1 MMSKS
6 YDLIVIGAGP
16 GGYVAAI
23 RAAQLGKDVA
33 IVEKQHVGGVCLN
46 VGCIP
51 SKIFLEYGA
60 KVRDIHSANNWG
72 IKTNHIDID
81 VTSLVQRKDQVVKT
95 VTDDV
100 RDALRQHNV
109 DFIEGEAEVLEGLKV
124 QVDQTIYTA
133 KDIILATGTKP
144 FVPPIEG
151 LDQVHF
157 ETADTFFD
165 MEQLP
170 KQLVII
176 GGGVI
181 ASEIASSMADL
192 DVDVTILE
200 KGDSILSSEI
210 KEIRDHLST
219 YLKQQGV
226 NIITNSETKKVN
238 AKT

>member
-1 MMSKS
+1 M
-6 YDLIVIGAGP
+6 
-16 GGYVAAI
+16 
-23 RAAQLGKDVA
+23 
-33 IVEKQHVGGVCLN
+33 
-46 VGCIP
+46 
-51 SKIFLEYGA
+51 
-60 KVRDIHSANNWG
+60 
-72 IKTNHIDID
+72 
-81 VTSLVQRKDQVVKT
+81 
-95 VTDDV
+95 TDDV

-124 QVDQTIYTA
+124 QVDQAIYTA

-151 LDQVHF
+151 LDKAHF
-157 ETADTFFD
+157 EIADTFFD

-238 AKT
+238 AKTLEIGGKDILRKYHTRHYSLRQDDNLMFM

>member
-1 MMSKS
+1 M
-6 YDLIVIGAGP
+6 
-16 GGYVAAI
+16 
-23 RAAQLGKDVA
+23 
-33 IVEKQHVGGVCLN
+33 
-46 VGCIP
+46 
-51 SKIFLEYGA
+51 
-60 KVRDIHSANNWG
+60 RDINSANNWG

-151 LDQVHF
+151 LDKAHF

-176 GGGVI
+176 GG
-181 ASEIASSMADL
+181 AL
-192 DVDVTILE
+192 LPR
-200 KGDSILSSEI
+200 K
-210 KEIRDHLST
+210 
-219 YLKQQGV
+219 
-226 NIITNSETKKVN
+226 
-238 AKT
+238 

>member
-1 MMSKS
+1 M
-6 YDLIVIGAGP
+6 
-16 GGYVAAI
+16 
-23 RAAQLGKDVA
+23 
-33 IVEKQHVGGVCLN
+33 
-46 VGCIP
+46 
-51 SKIFLEYGA
+51 
-60 KVRDIHSANNWG
+60 
-72 IKTNHIDID
+72 
-81 VTSLVQRKDQVVKT
+81 
-95 VTDDV
+95 
-100 RDALRQHNV
+100 
-109 DFIEGEAEVLEGLKV
+109 KV
-124 QVDQTIYTA
+124 QVDQAIYTA

-151 LDQVHF
+151 LDKAHF
-157 ETADTFFD
+157 EIADTFFD

-210 KEIRDHLST
+210 KEIRGHLST

-238 AKT
+238 AKTLEIGGKDGPKEIPYETLLFATGRQPNVHVAKALNLEQNGKCLQVNEHYETSYARLCDW

>member
-1 MMSKS
+1 MKTTSKVKGVQMMSKS

-23 RAAQLGKDVA
+23 RAAQLGKNVA

-60 KVRDIHSANNWG
+60 KVRDINSANNWG

-109 DFIEGEAEVLEGLKV
+109 DFIEGSRSIRRIK
-124 QVDQTIYTA
+124 
-133 KDIILATGTKP
+133 
-144 FVPPIEG
+144 
-151 LDQVHF
+151 
-157 ETADTFFD
+157 
-165 MEQLP
+165 
-170 KQLVII
+170 
-176 GGGVI
+176 
-181 ASEIASSMADL
+181 SSSRSNYLYRERYYFSDRNKA
-192 DVDVTILE
+192 
-200 KGDSILSSEI
+200 
-210 KEIRDHLST
+210 IRT
-219 YLKQQGV
+219 
-226 NIITNSETKKVN
+226 TNRRARQS
-238 AKT
+238 AL